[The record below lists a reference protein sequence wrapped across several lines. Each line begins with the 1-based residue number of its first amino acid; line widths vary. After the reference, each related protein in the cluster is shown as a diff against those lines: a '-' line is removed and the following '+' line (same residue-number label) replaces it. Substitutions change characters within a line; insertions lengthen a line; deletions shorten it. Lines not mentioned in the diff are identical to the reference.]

1 MRSIKEILFTK
12 SEHDLIL
19 MQPNL
24 LMRILYVLDISGG
37 YGKVSLDPIYY
48 KKNEC
53 GNTIIMDY
61 KGNLHDYPDSDNN
74 IEF

>member
-37 YGKVSLDPIYY
+37 YGKVPLDPIYY
-48 KKNEC
+48 KKMNVE
-53 GNTIIMDY
+53 I
-61 KGNLHDYPDSDNN
+61 L
-74 IEF
+74 